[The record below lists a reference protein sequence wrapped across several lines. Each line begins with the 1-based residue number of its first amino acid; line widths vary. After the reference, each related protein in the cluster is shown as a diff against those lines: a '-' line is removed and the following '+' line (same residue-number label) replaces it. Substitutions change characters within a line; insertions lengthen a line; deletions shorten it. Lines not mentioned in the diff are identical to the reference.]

1 MTISH
6 LTPKLPASLTS
17 HFVPFSGSEDFR
29 LHFKGPGS
37 PLPGFQDTV
46 NIHLDKFQTAL
57 LISLFQGNVNHFRKW
72 EESVFVNDSGRESL
86 CLRQSTRQDERTSA
100 AGGPGA
106 EGDAQGCS
114 RRGTGYHTSKT
125 GSRSPH
131 FSFIQLPPQTLLLV
145 FKECHCHLLI
155 KENSQT

>member
-17 HFVPFSGSEDFR
+17 HFVPFSGSEDFH

-57 LISLFQGNVNHFRKW
+57 LISLFQGNVNHFRKR

-131 FSFIQLPPQTLLLV
+131 LSFIQLPPQTLLLV

>member
-6 LTPKLPASLTS
+6 LTPKLPASLIS
-17 HFVPFSGSEDFR
+17 HFVPFSGSEDFH

-57 LISLFQGNVNHFRKW
+57 LISLFQGNINHFRKW
-72 EESVFVNDSGRESL
+72 EESVFVNDSERESL
-86 CLRQSTRQDERTSA
+86 CHRQSTRQDERTPA
-100 AGGPGA
+100 AGGPDV

-114 RRGTGYHTSKT
+114 GRGTRYHTSKT
-125 GSRSPH
+125 GSPSPH
-131 FSFIQLPPQTLLLV
+131 FSFTQLPPQTLFLV
-145 FKECHCHLLI
+145 FKGRHCHLLI
-155 KENSQT
+155 KENLQT